1 MVVRIRPPTCGLPVA
16 ILELVVY
23 RDPTGCLTAFYFSPF
38 EVRDDSNPS
47 GDGLSHLSRI
57 KLGGAATAGF
67 FCPHLFLWGFFGC
80 FLEHSIDHLV
90 WCVGFSQL
98 GWILR
103 GRSRLLTWAQV
114 TTLTNLPIVKR
125 NTVVVE
131 TYPITISPLELT
143 EQHPQLRLSG
153 THPSQNRSKVGVLI
167 LSIGQSILEIIKFLQ
182 QSRAN
187 ITLNQSILRRTRT
200 GFFKQVNPS
209 MCII

>member
-1 MVVRIRPPTCGLPVA
+1 MVSLSSLGLWRHSRLRLGSWFGSGMFLGSWWKSVKRVSK
-16 ILELVVY
+16 VV
-23 RDPTGCLTAFYFSPF
+23 
-38 EVRDDSNPS
+38 
-47 GDGLSHLSRI
+47 
-57 KLGGAATAGF
+57 GF
-67 FCPHLFLWGFFGC
+67 LCPHLFLWGFFGC

-90 WCVGFSQL
+90 WCVGFTQL

-103 GRSRLLTWAQV
+103 GRSRLLTWAQA

-143 EQHPQLRLSG
+143 KQHPQLRLSG
-153 THPSQNRSKVGVLI
+153 RHPSQNRPKVGVLI

-200 GFFKQVNPS
+200 GFFK
-209 MCII
+209 